1 MLTHA
6 DGHAPDYVGTVDV
19 DPASPTYSQV
29 IHRLP
34 MPYKGDELHHSGWNA
49 CSSCHGDGSRQRSL
63 LVLPA
68 LGSGRVYGVL
78 SSSHMLQHHCYW
90 CSLLCATT
98 GPMMK

>member
-1 MLTHA
+1 MHHA

-19 DPASPTYSQV
+19 DPTSPTYSQV

-49 CSSCHGDGSRQRSL
+49 CSSCHEDGSKARSL

-68 LGSGRVYGVL
+68 LGSGRVYGTSPRPPSAKRIACPCIFKCCTAL
-78 SSSHMLQHHCYW
+78 
-90 CSLLCATT
+90 
-98 GPMMK
+98 